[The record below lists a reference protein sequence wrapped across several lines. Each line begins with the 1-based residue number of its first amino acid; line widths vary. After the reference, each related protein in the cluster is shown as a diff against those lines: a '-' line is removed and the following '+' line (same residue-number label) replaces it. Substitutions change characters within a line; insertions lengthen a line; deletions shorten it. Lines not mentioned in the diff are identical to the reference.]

1 MCLQADRKTR
11 INRQENIFHIFLL
24 ESAGKRQA
32 HFRLNNVKSRL
43 LFGENDVWPSSLV
56 VHIDRHVCVYH
67 QAFDVNVYLRS
78 FFLQCDQSKNDES
91 VTSKKE

>member
-11 INRQENIFHIFLL
+11 INREKNIFHIFLL

-43 LFGENDVWPSSLV
+43 LFGENDAWPSSLV
-56 VHIDRHVCVYH
+56 WFISIAMCVCIIRHLMSMC
-67 QAFDVNVYLRS
+67 
-78 FFLQCDQSKNDES
+78 
-91 VTSKKE
+91 T